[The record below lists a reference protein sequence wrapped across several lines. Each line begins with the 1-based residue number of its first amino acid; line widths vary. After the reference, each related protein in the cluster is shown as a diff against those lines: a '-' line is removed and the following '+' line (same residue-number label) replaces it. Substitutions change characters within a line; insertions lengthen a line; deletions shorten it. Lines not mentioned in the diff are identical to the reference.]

1 MDLAG
6 ILSKKKEKKEYFW
19 ALTLEP
25 GWVQAGIWTVTDG
38 KVDVVS
44 TSSAS
49 AWETED
55 ELITSA
61 DTVLSAAA
69 SEIPEDAGEP
79 SKTVFGVPTSWVK
92 DGSIAEKYLGKIKH
106 ICTKLSLEP
115 VGFVVLPEAISHYTK
130 SKEGSPLSAVI
141 IGVAPE
147 TVEISLFR
155 LGNPAGNFT
164 IVRSVSVVDDVV
176 EGLSRFSA
184 SETLPSRFIL
194 YDGKEGELDDV
205 RQSLMA
211 TNWNQYPNI
220 KFLHTPKI
228 EVVDPK
234 NKVTATAL
242 AGGLE
247 IANTTGLVLKGKSED
262 QKKDETSTEDENV
275 THVSPAAVGFLV
287 GKDVAEVSV
296 PKGDETPQDT
306 LQQSVGGEK
315 PIEEKPQEESG
326 DVKAAEEISKK
337 PSFVSKVKLTFAS
350 LASKFKRAPKSEVQQ
365 SGSDKSSKRILYIGV
380 GVFAIFII
388 GLFAFWWFVPKATVT
403 VYVSPKTLEEKF
415 IINVDPDTKDAN
427 FETST
432 LPGDITSKT
441 ASGEKTISTTGT
453 KTVGETAK
461 GEVTMYRS
469 GSEIT
474 LSEGT
479 VLTGPNDLKFALNND
494 VTIASGSASTPGTA
508 KVGVTAQDIGAQYNL
523 ASGEVFDVANYLK
536 SDIEA
541 KNESDFSGGSSR
553 EINAVSEEDAA
564 QLEEDLT
571 SELIEEAI
579 QKIKDSLSDDD
590 FLVEESITENVIER
604 NFSSKVGEEATSL
617 TLKETLEVDALVVNR
632 TSLIEFSKGILKD
645 EVPSSYVLREE
656 QVTATFEVLGEDGGI
671 YELEVTVQANLLP
684 DVDPETIAKEIAG
697 RYPTLAQQYLTSIDG
712 FESAEIKMKP
722 KLPGRLG
729 NLPRLEKN
737 ITVVVA
743 ASK

>member
-44 TSSAS
+44 TSPVS
-49 AWETED
+49 AWGTED
-55 ELITSA
+55 ELVNSA

-92 DGSIAEKYLGKIKH
+92 EGSISETYLGKIKH

-115 VGFVVLPEAISHYTK
+115 VGFVVLSEAISHYTK
-130 SKEGSPLSAVI
+130 SNEGSPLSAVV

-164 IVRSVSVVDDVV
+164 IARSVSAVDDVV

-228 EVVDPK
+228 EVINPK

-247 IANTTGLVLKGKSED
+247 IANTTGLMVKSEGQG
-262 QKKDETSTEDENV
+262 QKTQESSAQDDNV

-287 GKDVAEVSV
+287 GKDVAEAA
-296 PKGDETPQDT
+296 GTPEGSEAFQET
-306 LQQSVGGEK
+306 LQQNVEAEE
-315 PIEEKPQEESG
+315 PMEEKRQEESK
-326 DVKAAEEISKK
+326 DAKVAEEISKK
-337 PSFVSKVKLTFAS
+337 PSLVSKIKLTFAS
-350 LASKFKRAPKSEVQQ
+350 LASRFKRAPKNEAQTS
-365 SGSDKSSKRILYIGV
+365 SSDKSSKSILYVGI

-388 GLFAFWWFVPKATVT
+388 GLFAFWWFFPKATVT
-403 VYVSPKTLEEKF
+403 VYVSPKILEEKF

-432 LPGDITSKT
+432 IPGDITSET

-453 KTVGETAK
+453 KTVGETAH

-469 GSEIT
+469 GSEII

-479 VLTGPNDLKFALNND
+479 VVTGPNDLKFTLDND

-508 KVGVTAQDIGAQYNL
+508 KVGVTAQDIGAQYL
-523 ASGEVFDVANYLK
+523 
-536 SDIEA
+536 
-541 KNESDFSGGSSR
+541 
-553 EINAVSEEDAA
+553 
-564 QLEEDLT
+564 
-571 SELIEEAI
+571 
-579 QKIKDSLSDDD
+579 
-590 FLVEESITENVIER
+590 
-604 NFSSKVGEEATSL
+604 
-617 TLKETLEVDALVVNR
+617 
-632 TSLIEFSKGILKD
+632 SLIHI
-645 EVPSSYVLREE
+645 
-656 QVTATFEVLGEDGGI
+656 
-671 YELEVTVQANLLP
+671 
-684 DVDPETIAKEIAG
+684 
-697 RYPTLAQQYLTSIDG
+697 
-712 FESAEIKMKP
+712 
-722 KLPGRLG
+722 
-729 NLPRLEKN
+729 
-737 ITVVVA
+737 
-743 ASK
+743 